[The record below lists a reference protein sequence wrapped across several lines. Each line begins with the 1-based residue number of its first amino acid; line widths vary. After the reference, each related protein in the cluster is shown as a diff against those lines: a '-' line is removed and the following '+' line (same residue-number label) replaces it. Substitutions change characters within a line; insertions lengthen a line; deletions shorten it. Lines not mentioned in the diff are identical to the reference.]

1 MMMTSKQSIL
11 PTFVL
16 APPGFASLNIS
27 SSPAAAAI
35 SSLNLLDVKTLAEQ
49 ENWGCVYTN
58 QQHSVVS
65 FSDKRA
71 GETISVNV
79 FYDKAVVGI
88 WFHHPRM
95 GKTQSFRQQ
104 VDLADLR
111 KIFRDPR
118 VHTGDGYSNI
128 KKQKKKFQKQVYSY
142 IGDRV
147 LVQGYEAVII
157 GEPKRPGDLAK
168 IRFANGEV

>member
-1 MMMTSKQSIL
+1 MTS
-11 PTFVL
+11 
-16 APPGFASLNIS
+16 
-27 SSPAAAAI
+27 
-35 SSLNLLDVKTLAEQ
+35 KTLAEQ

-58 QQHSVVS
+58 KQHSVVS

-79 FYDKAVVGI
+79 LYDAAVVGI
-88 WFHHPRM
+88 WFHHSRM

-104 VDLADLR
+104 VDLSDLR

-118 VHTGDGYSNI
+118 VHTGDGYLNI

-147 LVQGYEAVII
+147 LVQGYEAVIV

>member
-128 KKQKKKFQKQVYSY
+128 KKQKKKSTTCGV
-142 IGDRV
+142 IV
-147 LVQGYEAVII
+147 LKKKKTGQII
-157 GEPKRPGDLAK
+157 CSKTDL
-168 IRFANGEV
+168 